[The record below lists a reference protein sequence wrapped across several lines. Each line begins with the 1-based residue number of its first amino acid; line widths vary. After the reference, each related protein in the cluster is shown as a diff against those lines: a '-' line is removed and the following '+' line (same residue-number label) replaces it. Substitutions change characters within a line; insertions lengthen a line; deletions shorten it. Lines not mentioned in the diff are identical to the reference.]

1 MENETAP
8 TRQARQC
15 LISSQQDEACKDE
28 RSPQHAAE
36 ARMRFASQDRSAET
50 ANAKTP

>member
-1 MENETAP
+1 MKKETAP

-15 LISSQQDEACKDE
+15 LISSQQDEACEDE
-28 RSPQHAAE
+28 RSIQHADE
-36 ARMRFASQDRSAET
+36 VPIRFASRDGNAEA